1 MDQRIRDIGT
11 WMIIYIWTI
20 IHSKDCYEAFITN
33 HDLHD
38 WAVSTLKYPIMLY
51 FVCKNICNCI
61 YVCFGNVLPFRIG
74 PWVAH
79 WFLCVCVDQ
88 DGRRTANFEFVDLV

>member
-11 WMIIYIWTI
+11 RMIIYIWTI
-20 IHSKDCYEAFITN
+20 IYSRDCYEVFITN

-51 FVCKNICNCI
+51 FVCKTVCNCI

-79 WFLCVCVDQ
+79 YVNVYVLARIE
-88 DGRRTANFEFVDLV
+88 GGPRI